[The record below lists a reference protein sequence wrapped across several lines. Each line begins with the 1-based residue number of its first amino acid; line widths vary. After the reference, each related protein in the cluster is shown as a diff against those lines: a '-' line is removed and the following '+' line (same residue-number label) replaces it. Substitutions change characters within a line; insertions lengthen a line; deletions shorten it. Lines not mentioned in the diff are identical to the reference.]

1 MPNITPPSYIRTPRP
16 LKTSAISR
24 IIAHTLQLP
33 VQLFIWLFLSPRRGD
48 VGNLTPAEVM
58 EVYDREARRYDAKHH
73 FTTRGQDTTWRREAA
88 WCVVNRARTLN
99 RRVQVL
105 DLCTGTGLTVREIVR
120 LLNLWD
126 LKSEITGAD
135 LNGEML
141 RVAVQRKS
149 NQSLLGQHVHF
160 TRADV
165 TQTHDLPSCMDIVTQ
180 VFGIGGI
187 PNPTAVFRATLE
199 VLNEGGEYYLVDMH
213 RPIAELPAEVP
224 FLWRWWLVP
233 TLEATTYFKTTIPLA
248 LARLW
253 GWRDTTLDFY
263 QAPLTTLCQNGVWYG
278 FETLWF
284 KYEPE
289 RWWFGL
295 PVMPTARLLVRKV
308 RISHEEALRRI
319 SLLAELENLPT

>member
-1 MPNITPPSYIRTPRP
+1 MPNITPPTYIRIPRRP
-16 LKTSAISR
+16 ETTTIGR
-24 IIAHTLQLP
+24 IVARALQLP
-33 VQLFIWLFLSPRRGD
+33 VQLFIWMFLSPRRGN

-88 WCVVNRARTLN
+88 WCVVNRARTLG
-99 RRVQVL
+99 RRVKAL
-105 DLCTGTGLTVREIVR
+105 DLCTGTGLTVVEIVN
-120 LLNLWD
+120 LLHLWD
-126 LKSEITGAD
+126 LQTDITGVD

-141 RVAVQRKS
+141 RVAMRRRNLHGSYLQ
-149 NQSLLGQHVHF
+149 
-160 TRADV
+160 DV
-165 TQTHDLPSCMDIVTQ
+165 TFAKADATHADDLPRNIDIVTQ

-187 PNPTAVFRATLE
+187 PNPISVFESVLE

-213 RPIAELPAEVP
+213 RPIEELPAEVP
-224 FLWRWWLVP
+224 FLWRWWQVP
-233 TLEATTYFKTTIPLA
+233 TLEATTYLNTTIPLA

-284 KYEPE
+284 KHEPE

-308 RISHEEALRRI
+308 RISEEEAHRRDNVRI
-319 SLLAELENLPT
+319 EINADL